1 MHPLQIKK
9 ITEKLIFGVMIKG
22 QIQTAVIEDVPAE
35 LEKSKDDT
43 IKRTFTFDRNT
54 DIGPIQIG
62 DRCHACVSSDD
73 LNPLKVNNVKKV
85 VKKFNT
91 PNPLSAR

>member
-1 MHPLQIKK
+1 LNYVFDSS
-9 ITEKLIFGVMIKG
+9 EYFE
-22 QIQTAVIEDVPAE
+22 EDNAPQNSNNNN
-35 LEKSKDDT
+35 LNNNYNNNNNNNYT
-43 IKRTFTFDRNT
+43 ISRTFTFDLNT
-54 DIGPIQIG
+54 DLGQIQPG